1 MSNHEFTVWRL
12 DRHSAPRWDDF
23 VRSQPTATFFHLSG
37 WAELIENLFGHRC
50 HYLYVERAGH
60 IQAILPLVHMKTRL
74 FGQSLSS
81 LPFAVYGGI
90 VSVDAA
96 SRSALERE
104 AEQLAIKLGINIIE
118 YRNLQQV
125 HPEWARKD
133 LYATFK
139 RELLADPEASLLQIP
154 RKQRAVVR
162 KTLDQPQLTAALDND
177 LDGFY
182 QMLSMSYLNL
192 GTPIF
197 PKRWF
202 AELLR
207 VFGDSADILTIRHQ
221 GKPVSA
227 VLNFYFRDQVL
238 PYYGGGGDSAR
249 DLKANDFMYW
259 QLMCLSAERGY
270 RQFDFGRSKYGTGS
284 FNFKKNWGFEPEPLF
299 YEYQLLNGAEMP
311 NISPTNPKYELMI
324 RLWQKLPLKVSQ
336 LLGPM
341 LAKDLG

>member
-1 MSNHEFTVWRL
+1 MSKSPLQLCRL
-12 DRHSAPRWDDF
+12 DRHAASRWDDF
-23 VRSQPTATFFHLSG
+23 VESQPQATFFHLSG
-37 WAELIENLFGHRC
+37 WAELIESVFGHRC

-90 VSVDAA
+90 IAVDDD
-96 SRSALERE
+96 SRLLLEQQ
-104 AEQLAIKLGINIIE
+104 AERLAQESGINIIE
-118 YRNLQQV
+118 YRNRSQV
-125 HPEWARKD
+125 HSDWARKD
-133 LYATFK
+133 LYATFR
-139 RELLADPEASLLQIP
+139 RELNPDPEASLLQIP

-162 KTLDQPQLTAALDND
+162 KTLDQAQLTASLDND
-177 LDGFY
+177 LDSFY
-182 QMLSMSYLNL
+182 QMLSLSYLNL

-202 AELLR
+202 SELLR
-207 VFGDSADILTIRHQ
+207 VFAGKADILTVRHQ
-221 GKPVSA
+221 GQAVSA

-270 RQFDFGRSKYGTGS
+270 RLFDFGRSKYGTGS